1 MFKLN
6 FKPFKKSNE
15 TYIWKVYTKAMKPHI
30 ENIWGWDLEWQKN
43 NFKNAL
49 AEFKTEIIEFENK
62 KIGYVQYLISS
73 KSLYINMLILEPH
86 FQSQGIGA
94 RIINKI
100 ISVNPELPIELRC
113 FRVNNEA
120 LNFYLNNGFEIVNQ
134 DNEFYTL
141 TKYIITARD
150 NQMVIL

>member
-1 MFKLN
+1 MTIGL
-6 FKPFKKSNE
+6 KPYKKDYKR
-15 TYIWKVYTKAMKPHI
+15 YIFKVYTNAMKPHI
-30 ENIWGWDLEWQKN
+30 ESIWGWNLEWQKN

-62 KIGYVQYLISS
+62 KIGYVQFLSSS
-73 KSLYINMLILEPH
+73 KNLYINMLILEPS
-86 FQSQGIGA
+86 FQSQGIGT

-113 FRVNNEA
+113 FRINKKA
-120 LNFYLNNGFEIVNQ
+120 LNFYLNNGFEIVKQ

-141 TKYIITARD
+141 TK
-150 NQMVIL
+150 